1 MKVQYFATL
10 RKITGK
16 QEEDIKARKIGDL
29 LEIIL
34 NKYGEEFRK
43 ALYDSNGFRKGVIIL
58 KNGKN
63 IIYLNN
69 LETELEDTDTVSIF
83 PPVAGG

>member
-16 QEEDIKARKIGDL
+16 NEETMEAKNIDQLLKKI
-29 LEIIL
+29 I
-34 NKYGEEFRK
+34 NKYGDDFKNAIYE
-43 ALYDSNGFRKGVIIL
+43 SNNLKKGVIIL

-63 IIYLNN
+63 ILYLNN
-69 LETELEDTDTVSIF
+69 FETSLEDDDIVSIF
-83 PPVAGG
+83 PPVGGG

>member
-16 QEEDIKARKIGDL
+16 QEEEISAKNVDELLRKI
-29 LEIIL
+29 LEE
-34 NKYGEEFRK
+34 YGEPFRN
-43 ALYDSNGFRKGVIIL
+43 ALYDKDGFRKGVIIL

-63 IIYLNN
+63 ILYLKN
-69 LETELEDTDTVSIF
+69 LETELSDSDTVSIF

>member
-16 QEEDIKARKIGDL
+16 NEETMESKNIDQLLKKI
-29 LEIIL
+29 I
-34 NKYGEEFRK
+34 NKYGDDFKNAIYE
-43 ALYDSNGFRKGVIIL
+43 SNNLKKGVIIL

-63 IIYLNN
+63 ILYLNN
-69 LETELEDTDTVSIF
+69 FETSLEDDDIVSIF
-83 PPVAGG
+83 PPVGGG

>member
-16 QEEDIKARKIGDL
+16 NEETMEAKNIDQLLKKI
-29 LEIIL
+29 I
-34 NKYGEEFRK
+34 NKYGDDFKNAIYE
-43 ALYDSNGFRKGVIIL
+43 SNNLKKGVIIL

-63 IIYLNN
+63 ILYLNN
-69 LETELEDTDTVSIF
+69 FETSFEDDDIVSIF
-83 PPVAGG
+83 PPVGGG

>member
-16 QEEDIKARKIGDL
+16 NEETMEAKNIDQLLKKI
-29 LEIIL
+29 I
-34 NKYGEEFRK
+34 NKYGDDFKNAIYE
-43 ALYDSNGFRKGVIIL
+43 SNNLKKGVIIL

-63 IIYLNN
+63 ILYLNN
-69 LETELEDTDTVSIF
+69 FETSLE
-83 PPVAGG
+83 

>member
-16 QEEDIKARKIGDL
+16 NEETMEAKNIDQLLKKIIK
-29 LEIIL
+29 
-34 NKYGEEFRK
+34 KYGDDFKNAIYE
-43 ALYDSNGFRKGVIIL
+43 SNNLKKGVIIL

-63 IIYLNN
+63 ILYLNN
-69 LETELEDTDTVSIF
+69 FETSLEDDDIVSIF
-83 PPVAGG
+83 PPVGGG